1 MSSGAPSPLSEICRS
16 LLAEERA
23 RFLSEHPRSVALA
36 REAAAVWRGGAPMH
50 WMNDWASPTPLFAA
64 QGVGAEVVDV
74 DGATYAD
81 FCLGDTP
88 SMFGHGLIELAS
100 ALQDQARRGTGF
112 MLPTTQAVLVGR
124 MLAERFG
131 LPLWQAATT
140 ATDANRAALR
150 WARAVTGRQNIL
162 VFDGCYHGAVDDT
175 FVSLASGKPAMKAG
189 LVGQMEDVT
198 GRTLVIPFNDL
209 PAVETALASRDV
221 AAVLAEPVMTNCGMI
236 LPDPGFHTALRRMT
250 RDAGTLLIIDE
261 THTLS
266 TGPGGYTRAH
276 GLDPDIFTLGKAI
289 AGGLPAAVWGV
300 TADLATRMD
309 EAQARIGPGY
319 SGIGTTLSGNAL
331 AMAAMR
337 AMLADVMTDRAYRAM
352 LTGAETLV
360 AGLSAVI
367 ARRNLAWSVVHVGA
381 RVELVFADPPPR
393 NAAEMRLALDAG
405 LLEAFH
411 LWLIN
416 RGVLIAPFHNM
427 MLVSPLT
434 TDSQIA
440 QLVTAVDQF
449 AARLE
454 GSEQ

>member
-1 MSSGAPSPLSEICRS
+1 
-16 LLAEERA
+16 
-23 RFLSEHPRSVALA
+23 
-36 REAAAVWRGGAPMH
+36 
-50 WMNDWASPTPLFAA
+50 LFAA
-64 QGVGAEVVDV
+64 EGVGAEVVDV

-88 SMFGHGLIELAS
+88 SMFGHGLMELAS

-150 WARAVTGRQNIL
+150 WARAVTGRQKIL

-175 FVSLASGKPAMKAG
+175 FVSLATGRPAMKAG
-189 LVGQMEDVT
+189 LVGHVEDVT

-209 PAVETALASRDV
+209 PALETALASRDV

-236 LPDPGFHTALRRMT
+236 LPDPGFHTALRQLT
-250 RDAGTLLIIDE
+250 RAAGTLLIIDE

-266 TGPGGYTRAH
+266 TGPGGYTRAQ
-276 GLDPDIFTLGKAI
+276 GLEPDIFTLGKAI

-337 AMLADVMTDRAYRAM
+337 AMLADVMTDKAYSAM
-352 LTGAETLV
+352 LAGAETLV

-381 RVELVFADPPPR
+381 RVELVFADPAPR
-393 NAAEMRLALDAG
+393 NAAEMRRALDAG
-405 LLEAFH
+405 LLEALH

-434 TDSQIA
+434 TESQIA
-440 QLVTAVDQF
+440 KLVNAVDQF

-454 GSEQ
+454 SSVP

>member
-1 MSSGAPSPLSEICRS
+1 
-16 LLAEERA
+16 
-23 RFLSEHPRSVALA
+23 
-36 REAAAVWRGGAPMH
+36 MH

-88 SMFGHGLIELAS
+88 SMFGHGLMELAS

-175 FVSLASGKPAMKAG
+175 FVSLANGKPAMKAG

-236 LPDPGFHTALRRMT
+236 LPDPGFHSALRRMT

-434 TDSQIA
+434 TESQIA
-440 QLVTAVDQF
+440 RLVTAVDQF

-454 GSEQ
+454 GSEP